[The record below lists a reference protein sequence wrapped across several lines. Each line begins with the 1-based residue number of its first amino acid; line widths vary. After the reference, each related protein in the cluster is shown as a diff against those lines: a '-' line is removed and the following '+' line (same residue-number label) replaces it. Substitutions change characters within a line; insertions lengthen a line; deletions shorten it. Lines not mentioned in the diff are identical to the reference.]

1 MSADAAPVMPSD
13 THSSDAHGSA
23 GLGDAHG
30 DSHGDHGVPGS
41 EPLGPIDVRSWAY
54 ALIGAA
60 LGLLVVAVLFV
71 ASA

>member
-1 MSADAAPVMPSD
+1 MPSD
-13 THSSDAHGSA
+13 THSSDPHGSA
-23 GLGDAHG
+23 DVGDAHG
-30 DSHGDHGVPGS
+30 DSHGDHGAPGS
-41 EPLGPIDVRSWAY
+41 EPLGPIDVPSWAY